1 MFNTDLNQT
10 VDEILADIQRG
21 AVSAASSGNIN
32 LVGHVL
38 APFAALLV
46 KLSRESTDATARI
59 ERLTRNL
66 FATVIALL
74 IVTFVLFAKEANDL
88 YEKNYRDQAV
98 NIGEQMMKLLV
109 SDSTAS
115 REIAGNG
122 FICIH
127 ATDFVF
133 NESGPRDG
141 K

>member
-1 MFNTDLNQT
+1 MFNADPNRT

-46 KLSRESTDATARI
+46 KLSRDSADATARI

-66 FATVIALL
+66 FATVVALL
-74 IVTFVLFAKEANDL
+74 IVTFALFAKEASDL

-115 REIAGNG
+115 QE
-122 FICIH
+122 
-127 ATDFVF
+127 
-133 NESGPRDG
+133 
-141 K
+141 